1 MILFD
6 LAMHVYNAN
15 AMYSLQPIELPPQ
28 QPRPLH
34 ELLVLVLL
42 HLELPLPL
50 YTNHVHA
57 ISSSGNVLAK
67 CAWLPL
73 LRGQRYFGY
82 ALVDAG
88 GEAFSGV

>member
-1 MILFD
+1 MASIPRVHEAILFD

-50 YTNHVHA
+50 YTNHVHS
-57 ISSSGNVLAK
+57 ISSLGNM
-67 CAWLPL
+67 LP
-73 LRGQRYFGY
+73 
-82 ALVDAG
+82 
-88 GEAFSGV
+88 EASWFAFF